1 MKRDEFYKMMATT
14 VVAIYPIVLAFAA
27 IMERSDFK
35 WKIAGDVAQS
45 QAICVVAT
53 LLLSCLVR

>member
-45 QAICVVAT
+45 
-53 LLLSCLVR
+53 